1 MKRAFHPHPEAL
13 KKVNILTIRYE
24 QKKESLKEYLKIQ
37 FEKQFEKQLDAEHQ
51 IYLQALKNMYKEF
64 GNYYALDKLKRL
76 AKDKDEE
83 AIKIESEIDLFDTKS
98 KYIEKKELIE
108 ENLKNA
114 KKENH
119 TYRNE
124 FLEKQLNNN
133 YKTYI
138 DKLKIMIKKGNFDA
152 LNELEEMEKMEN
164 DHKSKIMKKKGN
176 FDALDEFE
184 EMEDMENDRKSKSL
198 CDRLFRGCGKK
209 SRKRKRKNMKK
220 SKRKSKRKKRKSKK
234 RRKSRRKRITKRR

>member
-13 KKVNILTIRYE
+13 KNVNILTIRYE

-37 FEKQFEKQLDAEHQ
+37 FEKQFEKQLEKQLDAEHQ
-51 IYLQALKNMYKEF
+51 IYLQALKNMYKKF

-152 LNELEEMEKMEN
+152 LDELEEMEKMEN
-164 DHKSKIMKKKGN
+164 DH
-176 FDALDEFE
+176 
-184 EMEDMENDRKSKSL
+184 KSKSL

-209 SRKRKRKNMKK
+209 SRRRKRKNMKK
-220 SKRKSKRKKRKSKK
+220 SKRKSKSKKRKSKK
-234 RRKSRRKRITKRR
+234 RRKSRRKRRTKRR